1 MNERTTV
8 IREATEKDVEQWS
21 EMRTAL
27 WPETNDAHISEIKE
41 YFSGLSI
48 DIVQAYVA
56 EVDSEIVGFMEL
68 NIRNFAEGSRS
79 SKLPYVEAWYIKPKY
94 QGNGYG
100 KQLMRKAEQWAIS
113 QGYSELAS
121 DTEIDNHRSISLHK
135 HLGFM
140 ETERIVCF
148 LKELKNAR

>member
-1 MNERTTV
+1 MT
-8 IREATEKDVEQWS
+8 IREVNEKDIEQWS

-27 WPETNDAHISEIKE
+27 WPETNDGHISEIKE
-41 YFSGLSI
+41 YLSGSSI

-56 EVDSEIVGFMEL
+56 EVGPEIIGFMEL
-68 NIRNFAEGSRS
+68 NIRNFAEGSRNP
-79 SKLPYVEAWYIKPKY
+79 KLPYVEAWYIKPEY
-94 QGNGYG
+94 QNKGYG
-100 KQLMRKAEQWAIS
+100 KQLMQKAEQWAIS

-121 DTEIDNHRSISLHK
+121 DTEIDNHRSISMHK

-148 LKELKNAR
+148 LKKLKNA

>member
-1 MNERTTV
+1 MI
-8 IREATEKDVEQWS
+8 IREVNEKDIEQWS

-27 WPETNDAHISEIKE
+27 WPETNDGHISQIKE
-41 YFSGLSI
+41 YLSGSSI

-56 EVDSEIVGFMEL
+56 EVGPEIIGFMEL
-68 NIRNFAEGSRS
+68 NIRNFSEGSRNP
-79 SKLPYVEAWYIKPKY
+79 KLPYVEAWYIKPEY
-94 QGNGYG
+94 QNKGYG
-100 KQLMRKAEQWAIS
+100 KQLMQKAEQWAIS

-121 DTEIDNHRSISLHK
+121 DTEIDNHRSISMHK

-148 LKELKNAR
+148 LKKLKNA